1 MAENIL
7 ERYVTE
13 RSPALRN
20 QLVEANL
27 GIAAAVARK
36 FVGRGVDFDDL
47 YQVASFA
54 LLKAIERYEPDRGV
68 KLTSFVVPSMIGEI
82 KNYFRDRSRS
92 IRLPRRGSEGLARV
106 EEARGRLHARLLR
119 EPTHAELAAEAG
131 LEMDELIEFLE
142 MRGAVL
148 PASMDEAREDDI
160 PLGETLGAA
169 DEGYARVENRDA
181 AAAVVIGN
189 RVSPPVIIGFA
200 VPNADMLIVIFRQG
214 GGNAAKT
221 VIVGVTALDEHIAAL
236 SDLHTAFGETEYL
249 QIPRRHPFT
258 RVNEQTACRLGFPP
272 LPPQHQAE
280 HQHVLT
286 VIKLH
291 ATI

>member
-181 AAAVVIGN
+181 VKRLLAGL
-189 RVSPPVIIGFA
+189 P
-200 VPNADMLIVIFRQG
+200 
-214 GGNAAKT
+214 
-221 VIVGVTALDEHIAAL
+221 
-236 SDLHTAFGETEYL
+236 ETE
-249 QIPRRHPFT
+249 RRVIELRFLAGKSQREVAAILNVSQMT
-258 RVNEQTACRLGFPP
+258 VSRAERRALGNMRET
-272 LPPQHQAE
+272 LSHE
-280 HQHVLT
+280 S
-286 VIKLH
+286 
-291 ATI
+291 

>member
-1 MAENIL
+1 MAS
-7 ERYVTE
+7 R
-13 RSPALRN
+13 RQWR
-20 QLVEANL
+20 ANSS
-27 GIAAAVARK
+27 GAGWI
-36 FVGRGVDFDDL
+36 
-47 YQVASFA
+47 ST
-54 LLKAIERYEPDRGV
+54 IC
-68 KLTSFVVPSMIGEI
+68 I

-181 AAAVVIGN
+181 VKRLLAGL
-189 RVSPPVIIGFA
+189 P
-200 VPNADMLIVIFRQG
+200 
-214 GGNAAKT
+214 
-221 VIVGVTALDEHIAAL
+221 
-236 SDLHTAFGETEYL
+236 ETE
-249 QIPRRHPFT
+249 RRVIELRFLAGKSQREVAAILNVSQMT
-258 RVNEQTACRLGFPP
+258 VSRAERRALGNMRET
-272 LPPQHQAE
+272 LSHE
-280 HQHVLT
+280 S
-286 VIKLH
+286 
-291 ATI
+291 

>member
-13 RSPALRN
+13 RSPTLRN

-181 AAAVVIGN
+181 VKRLLAGL
-189 RVSPPVIIGFA
+189 P
-200 VPNADMLIVIFRQG
+200 
-214 GGNAAKT
+214 
-221 VIVGVTALDEHIAAL
+221 
-236 SDLHTAFGETEYL
+236 ETE
-249 QIPRRHPFT
+249 RRVIELRFLAGKSQREVAAILNVSQMT
-258 RVNEQTACRLGFPP
+258 VSRAERRALGNMRET
-272 LPPQHQAE
+272 LSHE
-280 HQHVLT
+280 S
-286 VIKLH
+286 
-291 ATI
+291 

>member
-169 DEGYARVENRDA
+169 DDGYARVENRDA
-181 AAAVVIGN
+181 VKRLLAGL
-189 RVSPPVIIGFA
+189 P
-200 VPNADMLIVIFRQG
+200 
-214 GGNAAKT
+214 
-221 VIVGVTALDEHIAAL
+221 
-236 SDLHTAFGETEYL
+236 ETE
-249 QIPRRHPFT
+249 RRVIELRFLAGKSQREVAAILNVSQMT
-258 RVNEQTACRLGFPP
+258 VSRAERRALGNMRET
-272 LPPQHQAE
+272 LSHE
-280 HQHVLT
+280 S
-286 VIKLH
+286 
-291 ATI
+291 

>member
-169 DEGYARVENRDA
+169 DAW
-181 AAAVVIGN
+181 
-189 RVSPPVIIGFA
+189 
-200 VPNADMLIVIFRQG
+200 
-214 GGNAAKT
+214 K
-221 VIVGVTALDEHIAAL
+221 IAM
-236 SDLHTAFGETEYL
+236 
-249 QIPRRHPFT
+249 P
-258 RVNEQTACRLGFPP
+258 
-272 LPPQHQAE
+272 
-280 HQHVLT
+280 
-286 VIKLH
+286 
-291 ATI
+291 

>member
-181 AAAVVIGN
+181 VKRLLAGN
-189 RVSPPVIIGFA
+189 R
-200 VPNADMLIVIFRQG
+200 
-214 GGNAAKT
+214 AAR
-221 VIVGVTALDEHIAAL
+221 DRAAF
-236 SDLHTAFGETEYL
+236 SRGQKPT
-249 QIPRRHPFT
+249 RSCSHP
-258 RVNEQTACRLGFPP
+258 
-272 LPPQHQAE
+272 
-280 HQHVLT
+280 
-286 VIKLH
+286 
-291 ATI
+291 